1 MEAIELC
8 EQFREELEQYAMSLE
23 IYEASAKHKKK
34 LAKPEKPT
42 ANIRFLGRNVFE
54 HILLHVKRIRSAEL
68 ENTLRFLN
76 QKQCFALL
84 FYLEHLLRNS
94 VEIELASRGIMYIMK
109 TYQVQLKQTQEL
121 LPILKS
127 ISLHM
132 MHHFKSLRDDI
143 GVNISAL
150 KIVQKEL
157 NQTTDG
163 NNQQVQGLENFGL
176 DFSRPQGGDAFGL

>member
-8 EQFREELEQYAMSLE
+8 EEFREELDQYAISLE
-23 IYEASAKHKKK
+23 IYEASGKQKKK
-34 LAKPEKPT
+34 LSKPEKPT
-42 ANIRFLGRNVFE
+42 ASIRFLGRNIFE
-54 HILLHVKRIRSAEL
+54 QILLHLKRIRSAEL

-84 FYLEHLLRNS
+84 FYLEHFLRNS
-94 VEIELASRGIMYIMK
+94 IEIELASRGIMYIMK
-109 TYQVQLKQTQEL
+109 TYQVQLKQTQDL

-132 MHHFKSLRDDI
+132 IVHFKSLRDEI

-157 NQTTDG
+157 NQSIDG
-163 NNQQVQGLENFGL
+163 NNQLSQGLDNFGL
-176 DFSRPQGGDAFGL
+176 DFSRPEGGDTFGF